1 MADTGCC
8 WSYLCDLRSSWSAV
22 VGEHVC
28 LHLWQ
33 LLLLNHFNIFASVSY
48 CYRDSQKK
56 QRLYWN
62 DMNPWRFVRSQ
73 ISAKSP
79 LTMLGTYGL
88 CTYAFSCAWQPSL
101 PSQPSLPYLPY
112 LPDAMASHV
121 AENLA
126 PPRISCADMRK
137 NTKAKNSKKFPR
149 ENLGVG
155 IVDSR

>member
-101 PSQPSLPYLPY
+101 TFSNSLYLLQ
-112 LPDAMASHV
+112 LPRTFSNFL
-121 AENLA
+121 E
-126 PPRISCADMRK
+126 PPRTSSNLLGTDP
-137 NTKAKNSKKFPR
+137 SGPGEPR
-149 ENLGVG
+149 ETVWNGTSKWILVNFWYF
-155 IVDSR
+155 